1 MIRISLITLF
11 LFVKSFSLIG
21 QSCQFVEKIRKRIE
35 YNLDNKNNDS
45 ILFYINQIPKNE
57 QICYQEY
64 LVYKLHHL
72 LNIKEADSLEIL
84 LSSLNNSVG
93 KSSNKYIMLQQ
104 IYLKGRFHY
113 FNSQNDSAS
122 LYFIKTI
129 ELAKQQKNTT
139 IEVKALNSL
148 SNVFSNIGQFENSI
162 KYTKEAIRLTQISRD
177 KSTEIFLLSNLMGYY
192 GKYYLKTK
200 NKIFMDSARIYTKSL
215 ILEAKK
221 YNKKF
226 ELLKAYSN
234 MGSVYFQ
241 DQKFQLAINYS
252 DSAIILANPNKHFS
266 QICNAYANK
275 SNAYLELGVY
285 NKAKTAADS
294 ALLYAKKLKNS
305 NTISDMYFILY
316 DCENASKNYASALDY
331 YRMYNVLLDS
341 INSEEQF
348 LVVNEL
354 EQKYNKSE
362 NEKKINDLNNEK
374 KISNLKVNILVITI
388 ILFLIIVAFI
398 IFILRQKS
406 LSIKQNLL
414 ETEQRLNRSR
424 INPHF
429 FFNSI
434 TTLQGIALKENDGKK
449 IFSNL
454 FVFSK
459 LMRETLESSY
469 ADLVTIKKEI
479 DFLNNYV
486 ELQKLNQ
493 RDKFLF
499 AVELNDVDDE
509 DILIPAMIIQ
519 PFIENAI
526 EHGFSDMQT
535 GGLITLTFNKLE
547 DELLISI
554 LDNGKGLKK
563 SNEISKKDHVSR
575 AMQITKDRLFLL
587 NKLYKTNARYTLN
600 DADTIGSIVRIFLP
614 LNLKN
619 KATND

>member
-1 MIRISLITLF
+1 M
-11 LFVKSFSLIG
+11 LFVKSLGLSG
-21 QSCQFVEKIRKRIE
+21 QSCQFVEKIRTRIE
-35 YNLDNKNNDS
+35 YNLDSKNNDS

-57 QICYQEY
+57 PICYQEY

-72 LNIKEADSLEIL
+72 LNIKEADSLGIL
-84 LSSLNNSVG
+84 INSLNNSVG
-93 KSSNKYIMLQQ
+93 KSSNKYITLQH

-113 FNSQNDSAS
+113 FNSQNDSAA

-129 ELAKQQKNTT
+129 ELAKLQKNGT

-148 SNVFSNIGQFENSI
+148 SNVFANIAQFENAI
-162 KYTKEAIRLTQISRD
+162 KYTKEAINLTQISSD

-200 NKIFMDSARIYTKSL
+200 NQSYLDSARIYTKAL
-215 ILEAKK
+215 IVEAKK

-241 DQKFQLAINYS
+241 DKKYQLAINYS
-252 DSAIILANPNKHFS
+252 DSAIFLANPKKHFS

-285 NKAKTAADS
+285 KKAKTAADS
-294 ALLYAKKLKNS
+294 ALLYAKKLRN
-305 NTISDMYFILY
+305 NYTISDIYFILY
-316 DCENASKNYASALDY
+316 DCENESKNYASALDY
-331 YRMYNVLLDS
+331 YRMYNLLLDS

-354 EQKYNKSE
+354 EQKYNKAE
-362 NEKKINDLNNEK
+362 NEKIINDLNNEK
-374 KISNLKVNILVITI
+374 KISNLKVNMLVITI
-388 ILFLIIVAFI
+388 VLFLIIVAFI

-406 LSIKQNLL
+406 LRVKHNLL

-449 IFSNL
+449 IFTNL

-469 ADLVTIKKEI
+469 TDLVTIKKEI
-479 DFLNNYV
+479 EFLNSYV
-486 ELQKLNQ
+486 ELQKLNH
-493 RDKFLF
+493 RDRFSFEVK
-499 AVELNDVDDE
+499 LNDVVDE
-509 DILIPAMIIQ
+509 ATLIPAMIIQ
-519 PFIENAI
+519 PFIENSI
-526 EHGFSDMQT
+526 EHGFSDMQA
-535 GGLITLTFNKLE
+535 GGLISLTFDE
-547 DELLISI
+547 VGGELLINI
-554 LDNGKGLKK
+554 IDNGKGLTK
-563 SNEISKKDHVSR
+563 SNEISKRNHVSR

-587 NKLYKTNARYTLN
+587 NKLHKANARFTVN
-600 DADTIGSIVRIFLP
+600 EASTGGIVVKISLP
-614 LNLKN
+614 LNLKSEG
-619 KATND
+619 TGS